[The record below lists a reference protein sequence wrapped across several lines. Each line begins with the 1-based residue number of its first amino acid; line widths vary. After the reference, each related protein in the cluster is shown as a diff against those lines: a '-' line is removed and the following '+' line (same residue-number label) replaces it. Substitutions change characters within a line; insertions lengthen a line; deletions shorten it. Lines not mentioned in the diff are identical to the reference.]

1 MYAYLNK
8 ETSKVVTTTK
18 PLKSENLVE
27 VDAELAFVL
36 EELNKKGYKTKYSCE
51 GHWLTKSQYVS
62 ATAEISTPFIMFEDG
77 IKLPSCP
84 AHWRKEIH
92 ETIENDDGNVTYGHW
107 ESIYSNIV
115 SGLKTPLDFQ
125 VVKQR
130 NVKSLI
136 KWAKKL

>member
-1 MYAYLNK
+1 M
-8 ETSKVVTTTK
+8 TTAK

-27 VDAELAFVL
+27 VDAELAFIL

-92 ETIENDDGNVTYGHW
+92 IQTIRLKPRPFMGRFYFIPDFRCNVQ
-107 ESIYSNIV
+107 S
-115 SGLKTPLDFQ
+115 
-125 VVKQR
+125 
-130 NVKSLI
+130 
-136 KWAKKL
+136 